1 MDKLDSKIRLFLELS
16 CHKTIQILE
25 IISLYKKENWSP
37 LQMYYLPHEQY
48 YYVWINDKSLLDN
61 IRSLEK
67 IPEDLNQLYNINNLR
82 IEFNANNIE
91 DNEQENDEVKYII
104 LAKVN
109 IENMS
114 FIHDYEKIDREKLK
128 SYKIPLIYA
137 LKGKIKVLLLEEKD
151 DDMKSEFE
159 NEINYNN
166 DENEKDENGFVVKK
180 IRKDFKKGIDGHW
193 FLVNDLRRVKLICL
207 IKYKEIS
214 ISLFDNEFSIQN
226 NSPLNY
232 FQNRFNI
239 NDPKNSIVNS
249 NLISNNNYNNDNTNN
264 NDSKNHSEEY
274 QQPCQY
280 YSINK
285 ETNKLISLYQNKNC
299 KIHNKKNDFYCRN
312 CNEFCCLECL
322 DENNINY
329 VHKKHKIILL
339 DELLNKIED
348 DSKILNERINNLKSI
363 IDNEIIIKRNEIVKI
378 KNINSEIVKKII
390 DLNEKKK
397 IKIKIEEIRR
407 AKILA
412 SLGTEV
418 IRIINDYHEKVKY
431 LRILAEKGDMNTY
444 LTNYFLFKKFFE
456 TEIKKNLDILE
467 KKIEKVHKHFKKN
480 NDNFCDNIIKQK
492 NAFEFD

>member
-16 CHKTIQILE
+16 CQKAIQILE
-25 IISLYKKENWSP
+25 IISLYKNENWSP

-48 YYVWINDKSLLDN
+48 YYVWINDKSLLEKIN
-61 IRSLEK
+61 SLEK
-67 IPEDLNQLYNINNLR
+67 IPDDLNQLYNINNLR

-91 DNEQENDEVKYII
+91 DNGQENDDEKYII

-128 SYKIPLIYA
+128 SYKIPIIYA
-137 LKGKIKVLLLEEKD
+137 LKGKIKVLLLDQKD
-151 DDMKSEFE
+151 ADIKNDNE
-159 NEINYNN
+159 NDIIEG
-166 DENEKDENGFVVKK
+166 DEKDENGSMFKK
-180 IRKDFKKGIDGHW
+180 IKKDFKKGIDGHW
-193 FLVNDLRRVKLICL
+193 FLVNDLKRVKLLCL

-214 ISLFDNEFSIQN
+214 ISLFDNELSIQN

-239 NDPKNSIVNS
+239 NEPKNNIVNS
-249 NLISNNNYNNDNTNN
+249 NIISNNNNNNNNNNNDN
-264 NDSKNHSEEY
+264 SSEEF

-285 ETNKLISLYQNKNC
+285 ENNKLISLYQNKNC
-299 KIHNKKNDFYCRN
+299 KSHNKKNDFYCKN

-322 DENNINY
+322 DENNKNY
-329 VHKKHKIILL
+329 AHKNHKIILL
-339 DELLNKIED
+339 DELLNKIDEE
-348 DSKILNERINNLKSI
+348 SKVLNERINNLKSI

-378 KNINSEIVKKII
+378 KNINSEIVKKIL

-431 LRILAEKGDMNTY
+431 LRILAEKGDMNSY
-444 LTNYFLFKKFFE
+444 LTNYFIFKKFFD
-456 TEIKKNLDILE
+456 TDIKKNLDILE
-467 KKIEKVHKHFKKN
+467 KKIEKVYKYYKKN
-480 NDNFCDNIIKQK
+480 NDNFCDNIQK
-492 NAFEFD
+492 NSFEFD